1 MIKYIFLNPVFFD
14 LCNNEGQLVG
24 KTLQPIIKHL
34 QENFCEDEETEKEIL
49 KQYNKMNVKYDP
61 SGMVQVY
68 FKALQDAHTVLV
80 SLQDTVMNSV
90 LIRQSINQF
99 NKHMDINEAVDE

>member
-34 QENFCEDEETEKEIL
+34 QENFCDVEETEEETL
-49 KQYNKMNVKYDP
+49 KQCNKTNVKYNP
-61 SGMVQVY
+61 AGMVQLY
-68 FKALQDAHTVLV
+68 FKALLDSRTIPM
-80 SLQDTVMNSV
+80 SLQETVTDR
-90 LIRQSINQF
+90 LIIHQAINQF
-99 NKHMDINEAVDE
+99 NKHMDLN